1 MLLSAASLAGIPFT
15 AGFIGKLLIFEVA
28 LKQGH
33 FGLVLIGC
41 VTVAAGFYYYFK
53 VIRAM
58 YWQQPT
64 EETPIPVSALTK
76 WLIIILG
83 AGILIFGIYP
93 APLLAALR

>member
-1 MLLSAASLAGIPFT
+1 
-15 AGFIGKLLIFEVA
+15 LLIFEVA

-58 YWQQPT
+58 YWQQPA
-64 EETPIPVSALTK
+64 EETPIPVNAVTK
-76 WLIIILG
+76 WLIIVLG

-93 APLLAALR
+93 EPLLAALR